1 MTQLYINGRQAVLKS
16 GTSFKFTRENP
27 LFTDAGDYTFE
38 VQLPLNGC
46 RTNQMLF
53 GPLHRPEVPLVP
65 EVGQRY
71 PFRLLALPLSVEGKC
86 VVTSVTQDEVKVQLL
101 AKNSQLNLDETD
113 TEGNDFYIDELE
125 LGRAY
130 EKEIPTAYKDD
141 PRFWDTGNKVMAS
154 RRYTLISQIQ
164 SLYHEDWLYGSPSQT
179 ANVNFPIWSSADS
192 AMANDRCL
200 HDTVTV
206 GMDDLTRNYHYDVAR
221 PSDFRGN
228 DNHVFAAQP
237 YLVVI
242 IEQVLQA
249 LGYEVRMNAIRGTW
263 MENIFIAN
271 ARSEYEFRKVLPHWT
286 VKEFMT
292 EVQNF
297 FGVFLTVE
305 GNKVDIVR
313 RSDYYSSPLN
323 RSELRMV
330 SDERSA
336 DLDTDED
343 SGKDVTAANVDYDH
357 RDSDDMLRLPDE
369 VWENAVIKTF
379 PSKAELDTWAE
390 STTDEDK
397 RSSSAWLLVDEST
410 GSTYAY
416 LCSKQDQKFS
426 LAQVDCCPPLIRGGK
441 QWSAD
446 GRDIG
451 VKLRIVPAKMQMAP
465 ITYRKTTMEGGRYG
479 KEEIVENVLQVPMLT
494 TSDSRKHQRN
504 AYSVNAA
511 INPDGDT
518 TDSNATDEKPDTIE
532 VAYNPCTT
540 WHYVRAE
547 SETRGPSE
555 ADFPSPLGIAYVK
568 NDDGFYEPIM
578 QEGNYDQFRL
588 TNRDVPS
595 LNASSLSLS
604 YSIDTRC
611 EHLISFADGGIPSVG
626 DVFLIRGK
634 RYACHKLEFTIDEH
648 GIRPLKQGYFYE
660 IN

>member
-1 MTQLYINGRQAVLKS
+1 MTQLYINGREAVLKS

-38 VQLPLNGC
+38 VQLPLDGC
-46 RTNQMLF
+46 RTNQRIF
-53 GPLHRPEVPLVP
+53 GPVHRAEVPLVP

-71 PFRLLALPLSVEGKC
+71 PFRLLALPLCVEGKC

-101 AKNSQLNLDETD
+101 AKTSQLNLDETD
-113 TEGNDFYIDELE
+113 TDGNDIYIDELE

-130 EKEIPTAYKDD
+130 EKEIPSAYAGDS
-141 PRFWDTGNKVMAS
+141 RVWENGHKVMYS
-154 RRYTLISQIQ
+154 RRYPLVM
-164 SLYHEDWLYGSPSQT
+164 SLQNTYNEKWMYGSVKDT
-179 ANVNFPIWSSADS
+179 VCVNFPVWSTADS
-192 AMANDRCL
+192 AMANDRML
-200 HDTVTV
+200 HDVVETGKNGVTR
-206 GMDDLTRNYHYDVAR
+206 TYRYAIKK
-221 PSDFRGN
+221 PSESLL
-228 DNHVFAAQP
+228 DNVHVFAAQP
-237 YLVVI
+237 YLVGI
-242 IEQVLQA
+242 LERVLLE
-249 LGYEVRMNAIRGTW
+249 LGYKVRTNAIRGTW
-263 MENIFIAN
+263 MEGIFIAN

-297 FGVFLTVE
+297 FGVFLSVE
-305 GNKVDIVR
+305 GNEVDIVR
-313 RSDYYSSPLN
+313 RSDYYSSSL
-323 RSELRMV
+323 RRCELRMV

-336 DLDTDED
+336 DLDTDEET
-343 SGKDVTAANVDYDH
+343 SKDATAGNVDYDH

-369 VWENAVIKTF
+369 VWENAIIKTF
-379 PSKAELDTWAE
+379 PSKAELDAWAE
-390 STTDEDK
+390 SATDDEK
-397 RSSSAWLLVDEST
+397 KSSSAWLLVDEST
-410 GSTYAY
+410 GRTYAY

-451 VKLRIVPAKMQMAP
+451 VKLRIVPAKMQMVP
-465 ITYRKTTMEGGRYG
+465 IVYRKTTMDGGRYG
-479 KEEIVENVLQVPMLT
+479 KDELVENVLQVPMLS

-532 VAYNPCTT
+532 VAYNPCTP

-547 SETRGPSE
+547 SETRGPEE
-555 ADFPSPLGIAYVK
+555 ADIPSPLGIAYVK
-568 NDDGFYEPIM
+568 NDDGFYEPIV
-578 QEGNYDQFRL
+578 QEGNHDEFRL
-588 TNRDVPS
+588 TNREAPS

-611 EHLISFADGGIPSVG
+611 QHLFSFTDRSIPSVG

-648 GIRPLKQGYFYE
+648 GVRPLKQGYFYE

>member
-1 MTQLYINGRQAVLKS
+1 MTQLYINGREAVLKS

-38 VQLPLNGC
+38 VQLPLDGC
-46 RTNQMLF
+46 RTNQRIF
-53 GPLHRPEVPLVP
+53 GPVHRAEVPLVP

-71 PFRLLALPLSVEGKC
+71 PFRLLALPLCVEGKC

-101 AKNSQLNLDETD
+101 AKTSQLNLDETD
-113 TEGNDFYIDELE
+113 TDGNDFYIDELE

-130 EKEIPTAYKDD
+130 EEEIKTAYGYSGRYFGD
-141 PRFWDTGNKVMAS
+141 GGKVMESS
-154 RRYTLISQIQ
+154 RFNLITSLQIA
-164 SLYHEDWLYGSPSQT
+164 YNTGWMYGGPGET
-179 ANVNFPIWSSADS
+179 KCVNFPVWSTADS
-192 AMANDRCL
+192 DMANDRGL
-200 HDTVTV
+200 HDTVQKGQDGV
-206 GMDDLTRNYHYDVAR
+206 DRKYYFNMSS
-221 PSDFRGN
+221 PSQVLG
-228 DNHVFAAQP
+228 DNVHVFAAQP

-242 IEQVLQA
+242 FERVLQE
-249 LGYEVRMNAIRGTW
+249 LGYKVRTNAIRGTW
-263 MENIFIAN
+263 MESVFIAN

-297 FGVFLTVE
+297 FGVFLSVE
-305 GNKVDIVR
+305 GNEVDIVR
-313 RSDYYSSPLN
+313 RSDYYSSSLH
-323 RSELRMV
+323 RCELRMV

-336 DLDTDED
+336 DLDTDEET
-343 SGKDVTAANVDYDH
+343 SKDATAGNVDYDH

-369 VWENAVIKTF
+369 VWENAIVKTF
-379 PSKAELDTWAE
+379 SSKAELDAWAE
-390 STTDEDK
+390 SATDDEK
-397 RSSSAWLLVDEST
+397 KGSSAWLLVDEST
-410 GSTYAY
+410 GRTYAY
-416 LCSKQDQKFS
+416 LCSKQDQRFS

-451 VKLRIVPAKMQMAP
+451 VKLRIVPARMQMVP
-465 ITYRKTTMEGGRYG
+465 IVYRKTTMDGGRYG
-479 KEEIVENVLQVPMLT
+479 KDELVENVLQVPMLS

-532 VAYNPCTT
+532 VAYNPCTP

-547 SETRGPSE
+547 SETRGPEE
-555 ADFPSPLGIAYVK
+555 ADIPSPLGIAYVK
-568 NDDGFYEPIM
+568 NDDGFYEPIV
-578 QEGNYDQFRL
+578 QEGNHDEFRL
-588 TNRDVPS
+588 TNREAPS

-611 EHLISFADGGIPSVG
+611 QHLFSFADRGIPSVG

-648 GIRPLKQGYFYE
+648 GVRPLKQGYFYE

>member
-1 MTQLYINGRQAVLKS
+1 MTQLYINGREAVLKS

-46 RTNQMLF
+46 RTNQLLF
-53 GPLHRPEVPLVP
+53 GPLHRAEVPLVP

-71 PFRLLALPLSVEGKC
+71 PFRLLALPLSVDGKC

-101 AKNSQLNLDETD
+101 ARNSQLNLDETD
-113 TEGNDFYIDELE
+113 AEGEDLYIDEQE
-125 LGRAY
+125 LGKAY
-130 EKEIPTAYKDD
+130 ENEMPTAYAGD
-141 PRFWDTGNKVMAS
+141 PRVWDNGSKVMTS
-154 RRYTLISQIQ
+154 FRHSLIMSVLTTNNEKWMYGQID
-164 SLYHEDWLYGSPSQT
+164 ETDC
-179 ANVNFPIWSSADS
+179 VNFPVWSTADS
-192 AMANDRCL
+192 AMANDRML
-200 HDTVTV
+200 HDTEET
-206 GMDDLTRNYHYDVAR
+206 GKDGGGRTYNYALKKPSEPLMDEV
-221 PSDFRGN
+221 
-228 DNHVFAAQP
+228 HVFAAQP

-242 IEQVLQA
+242 LERVLQA
-249 LGYEVRMNAIRGTW
+249 LGYKVRTNVIRGTW
-263 MENIFIAN
+263 MEDIFIAN

-305 GNKVDIVR
+305 GTEVDIVR
-313 RSDYYSSPLN
+313 RSDYYSSSLH

-343 SGKDVTAANVDYDH
+343 SGKDATAANVDYDH

-369 VWENAVIKTF
+369 VWENAIVKTF
-379 PSKAELDTWAE
+379 TSKAELDAWAE
-390 STTDEDK
+390 SATDDDK
-397 RSSSAWLLVDEST
+397 KSSSAWLLVDEST
-410 GSTYAY
+410 GRTYAY
-416 LCSKQDQKFS
+416 LCSKKNQRFS

-451 VKLRIVPAKMQMAP
+451 VKLRIVPAKMQMVP
-465 ITYRKTTMEGGRYG
+465 IVYRKTTMEGGRYG
-479 KEEIVENVLQVPMLT
+479 KEELVENVLQVPMLS

-511 INPDGDT
+511 INPDGDS

-532 VAYNPCTT
+532 VAYNPCTP

-555 ADFPSPLGIAYVK
+555 ADIPSPLGIAYVK
-568 NDDGFYEPIM
+568 DDDGFYEPIV
-578 QEGNYDQFRL
+578 QEGNRDQFRL
-588 TNRDVPS
+588 TNRDDPS

-611 EHLISFADGGIPSVG
+611 EHLFSFADRGIPSVG

>member
-1 MTQLYINGRQAVLKS
+1 MTQLYINGREAVLKS

-38 VQLPLNGC
+38 VQLPLKGC
-46 RTNQMLF
+46 RTNQLLF

-71 PFRLLALPLSVEGKC
+71 PFRLLALPLCVDGKC

-101 AKNSQLNLDETD
+101 AKTSQLNLDETD

-125 LGRAY
+125 LGKAY
-130 EKEIPTAYKDD
+130 EEEIPSAYAGDS
-141 PRFWDTGNKVMAS
+141 RVWENGHKVMYS
-154 RRYTLISQIQ
+154 RRYPLVMSLQ
-164 SLYHEDWLYGSPSQT
+164 STYNEKWMYGSVKET
-179 ANVNFPIWSSADS
+179 VCVNFPVWSTADS
-192 AMANDRCL
+192 AMANDRML
-200 HDTVTV
+200 HDVVET
-206 GMDDLTRNYHYDVAR
+206 GKDGVAR
-221 PSDFRGN
+221 TYRYAIMRPSESLL
-228 DNHVFAAQP
+228 DNVHVFAAQP
-237 YLVVI
+237 YLVVVL
-242 IEQVLQA
+242 ERVLQA
-249 LGYEVRMNAIRGTW
+249 LGYKVRTNAIRGTW
-263 MENIFIAN
+263 MEGIFIAN

-297 FGVFLTVE
+297 FGVFLEVE
-305 GNKVDIVR
+305 GNEVDIVR
-313 RSDYYSSPLN
+313 RSDYYSSSLH
-323 RSELRMV
+323 RSELLMV

-343 SGKDVTAANVDYDH
+343 SSKDATAANVDYDH
-357 RDSDDMLRLPDE
+357 RNSDDMLRLPDE

-379 PSKAELDTWAE
+379 PSKAELDAWAE
-390 STTDEDK
+390 GATDEDK
-397 RSSSAWLLVDEST
+397 KSSSAWLLVDEST
-410 GSTYAY
+410 GRTYAY
-416 LCSKQDQKFS
+416 LCSKQDQRFS

-451 VKLRIVPAKMQMAP
+451 VKLRIVPAKMQMVP
-465 ITYRKTTMEGGRYG
+465 IVYRKTTMEGGRYG
-479 KEEIVENVLQVPMLT
+479 KEELVENVLQVPMLS

-547 SETRGPSE
+547 SETRGPE
-555 ADFPSPLGIAYVK
+555 DANFPSPLGIAYAK
-568 NDDGFYEPIM
+568 NDDGFYEPIV
-578 QEGNYDQFRL
+578 QEGNHDQFRL
-588 TNRDVPS
+588 TNRDDPS
-595 LNASSLSLS
+595 LNASSLSIS

-611 EHLISFADGGIPSVG
+611 EHLFSFTDRDIPSVG